1 MGCERPGR
9 SGPATHTIWERA
21 PQRAVR
27 EGDAVYDLKLSE
39 VTSAD
44 AAGAGA
50 PAGAARPGPATSGA
64 TSGATSEVASEV
76 AMS

>member
-9 SGPATHTIWERA
+9 PGPATHTIWERA
-21 PQRAVR
+21 PERAVR

-50 PAGAARPGPATSGA
+50 PAGATRPGPAMSEVA
-64 TSGATSEVASEV
+64 REVASEV